1 MADTSLPLL
10 VGPTAVGKTSVSL
23 PLAEELGAEIVSVDS
38 RQIYRSLDVG
48 TSKPSRSD
56 RERVPHHLIGELE
69 LDAEISAGTYAERV
83 EARIAAILERG
94 AMPLLVGG
102 STLYVRA
109 LKEGL
114 AQIPDVDEA
123 VRERLNRRL
132 EDEGAEALYRE
143 LEEVDPEAAK
153 SMDATKTQRVVRALE
168 VYHGTGRPISYYHEE
183 AHRSPRYDYD
193 TIVLDRERSELHD
206 RIARRVDRMLEDG
219 LVEEV
224 RDLRRSG
231 YSPDE
236 TGALR
241 TIGYREVFSF
251 LEGEIP
257 RREMVRLLK
266 RNTRRYAK
274 RQITWFR
281 RDETNR
287 WIHVPNGQSPD
298 TTAGRVLRELE
309 T

>member
-1 MADTSLPLL
+1 MADSSFPLL

-38 RQIYRSLDVG
+38 RQIYRSIDVG
-48 TSKPSRSD
+48 TAKPSPSERN
-56 RERVPHHLIGELE
+56 RVPHHLIGELE
-69 LDAEISAGTYAERV
+69 LDEEISAGTYAERV
-83 EARIAAILERG
+83 EARIDEILGRG
-94 AMPLLVGG
+94 ATPLLVGG

-114 AQIPDVDEA
+114 AQIPDVDDA
-123 VRERLNRRL
+123 VRDRLNRRL

-143 LEEVDPEAAK
+143 LEEVDPEAAA
-153 SMDATKTQRVVRALE
+153 SMDSTKTQRVVRALE
-168 VYHGTGRPISYYHEE
+168 VYHGTGRPITYYHEE
-183 AHRSPRYDYD
+183 AHRSPRYEYD
-193 TIVLDRERSELHD
+193 TIVLDRERSELHE

-219 LVEEV
+219 LIEEV
-224 RDLRRSG
+224 RQLRRSG
-231 YSPDE
+231 YSPDD

-241 TIGYREVFSF
+241 TIGYRETFSF
-251 LEGEIP
+251 LEGDVP

-281 RDETNR
+281 RDESNR
-287 WIHVPNGQSPD
+287 WIRIPEGQSPE
-298 TTAGRVLRELE
+298 TTAGRVRAELAP
-309 T
+309 